1 MKTGRRSGK
10 PADPI
15 RMKLA
20 ACLAL
25 VLAAAGCGGS
35 APAGLEVTASQRV
48 HPVLIRNDHNPLM
61 RLTVEA
67 RDPGLS
73 ARSFTFRLSGT
84 DDPNDIESLE
94 LFFRAMGRIFRPG
107 TASATPRAPP
117 LNWSSEATG
126 NFRRGRTSSGFP

>member
-10 PADPI
+10 PTDPI

-48 HPVLIRNDHNPLM
+48 HPVLIRNEHNPLM

-73 ARSFTFRLSGT
+73 ARAFTFRLSGT

-94 LFFRAMGRIFRPG
+94 LFFLGRWGGISGRGPLRRSRRPR
-107 TASATPRAPP
+107 P
-117 LNWSSEATG
+117 
-126 NFRRGRTSSGFP
+126 